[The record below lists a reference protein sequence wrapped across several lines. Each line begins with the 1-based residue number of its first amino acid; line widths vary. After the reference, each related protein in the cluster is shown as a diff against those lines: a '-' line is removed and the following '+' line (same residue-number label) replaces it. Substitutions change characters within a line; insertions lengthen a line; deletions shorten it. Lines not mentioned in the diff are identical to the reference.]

1 MSQKLGN
8 RRVTGTEQYYTP
20 RPLALKL
27 TKTLLTVRPEA
38 KNLSF
43 LEPAGGNGSFLVA
56 LETLGIEDVI
66 SVDLHPKHE
75 GVLEHDFLS
84 FTPAKGNLVT
94 LSNPPF
100 GRNNA
105 LSVPFFNHA
114 AEYSDL
120 IAFLVPRSW
129 RKWSVQNRLD
139 RRFHLIHDQDVD
151 VDYVTAEGQPFGKK
165 NELRT
170 YNQIWEKQAVPRP
183 LIKVQDKK
191 FLEKCSPEDADIAIR
206 VFGFGCGKVFFDF
219 PRKPNTTLM
228 FLRVLDQRVSKVIEG
243 LDYERFYLNTAF
255 TKALSFQ
262 EINYLL
268 NQELL
273 GEPFL
278 EQRS

>member
-20 RPLALKL
+20 RPLALEL
-27 TKTLLTVRPEA
+27 TKTLLAVSPGSR
-38 KNLSF
+38 NLPF

-56 LETLGIEDVI
+56 LETLGIKDVS
-66 SVDLHPKHE
+66 SVDLHPKHK
-75 GVLEHDFLS
+75 GVIEHDFLS
-84 FTPAKGNLVT
+84 YTPDKSNLVT

-114 AEYSDL
+114 ARFSNL

-151 VDYVTAEGQPFGKK
+151 VDYVTADGEPFGQK

-170 YNQIWEKQAVPRP
+170 CFQIWEKQDSFRP
-183 LIKVQDKK
+183 LVKVQDKK
-191 FLEKCSPEDADIAIR
+191 FLEKCSPEAADIAIR
-206 VFGFGCGKVFFDF
+206 VFGFGCGKVLFDF
-219 PRKPNTTLM
+219 PRQPNTTLM
-228 FLRVLDQRVSKVIEG
+228 FLRVLDQRALSVIEG